1 MIARTRLDPAEAVTA
16 TTEKYRFDSAGQ
28 NGDQAGAGDKLSLSP
43 QASLSEVTFS
53 KISGPKKIQFQIKL
67 QV

>member
-1 MIARTRLDPAEAVTA
+1 MTARTRLDPAEAVTD
-16 TTEKYRFDSAGQ
+16 TTEKYRFVTAGH
-28 NGDQAGAGDKLSLSP
+28 NGHQAGAGDQLTLSP